1 MVEIVQTI
9 FIGLII
15 MLPSLYAVI
24 LKAKLNL
31 NQYKLD
37 YYRNQSI
44 KLNATIRRHLR
55 RAKK

>member
-31 NQYKLD
+31 NQYELD